1 MSEDNAETIYIKEL
15 NPDIIAPS
23 TKQLGEAESWGGSK
37 LIICGKPGCFV
48 KDTKIL
54 MFDGTMK
61 NVQDVNVGDVVMGD
75 DSTPR
80 NVIETCHNSDEMFK
94 VIPNKG
100 EPYTVNKQHKLVLKS
115 SGFNR
120 YNKSEIVEITVEN
133 YLKETTTFKNRMKIF
148 RNSVEFPE
156 QKISI
161 DPYLLGLWL
170 GDGTKSNSEF
180 TNMDVEV
187 IQYLQEYCDK
197 NNMVFGKK
205 SENSE
210 MQYRLSSHEK
220 TKGKNQL
227 INSFREYNLLN
238 NKHIPHEYK
247 ANSRNV
253 RLELLAGILDTDGS
267 YDDNSLGYDF
277 VQKNEQLFDD
287 VIFIA
292 RSLGLS
298 ANKKQVT
305 KSCTYKD
312 KKIEGTYY
320 RCFISGNIDEIPCK
334 IKRKIARER
343 IAIKDHLVSGFILES
358 QGEGE
363 YFGFTLDGNHRFLLG
378 TCDVVRN
385 TGKSTLIASLL
396 YAKKH
401 IFPVAVAF
409 SGSEDSNGFY
419 RKILPSTFV
428 FNEYNED
435 QIKSFIR
442 RQKIAKQHLPNP
454 WAVILLDDCTDD
466 SRVFNTPLQQGM
478 YKRGRHWSMLYI
490 VSLQY
495 AMDVKPV
502 IRTNVDGVFILREPI
517 LKNRRSLWE
526 NYASVVPDFN
536 IFCQLL
542 DQLTDD
548 FCCIYISNQTKTNDW
563 KECVFW
569 YKASPIPEDWKFGCP
584 EYRQFHDDRF
594 NPEYVDPFD

>member
-23 TKQLGEAESWGGSK
+23 TKQLGEPESWGGSK

-156 QKISI
+156 QKVSI
-161 DPYLLGLWL
+161 DPYLLGTQIGNGGNL
-170 GDGTKSNSEF
+170 
-180 TNMDVEV
+180 
-187 IQYLQEYCDK
+187 I
-197 NNMVFGKK
+197 
-205 SENSE
+205 
-210 MQYRLSSHEK
+210 SHEYIANTK
-220 TKGKNQL
+220 T
-227 INSFREYNLLN
+227 I
-238 NKHIPHEYK
+238 
-247 ANSRNV
+247 
-253 RLELLAGILDTDGS
+253 RLQFLAGLLDTDGS
-267 YDDNSLGYDF
+267 YNDDSLGYEISH
-277 VQKNEQLFDD
+277 KNERILDD
-287 VIFIA
+287 LIFIA
-292 RSLGLS
+292 RSLGFLIS
-298 ANKKQVT
+298 KT
-305 KSCTYKD
+305 KNG
-312 KKIEGTYY
+312 IL
-320 RCFISGNIDEIPCK
+320 IVGNIDEIPCK

-428 FNEYNED
+428 FNEYNEE

-466 SRVFNTPLQQGM
+466 ARVFNTPLQQGM
-478 YKRGRHWSMLYI
+478 YKRGRHWSMWYI

-536 IFCQLL
+536 LFCQLL

-548 FCCIYISNQTKTNDW
+548 FCCLYISNQTKSNDW
-563 KECVFW
+563 KDCVFW
-569 YKASPIPEDWKFGCP
+569 YKAPKIPEDWKFGCP
-584 EYRQFHDDRF
+584 EYMQFHEDRF
-594 NPEYVDPFD
+594 NQDYVDPFD

>member
-1 MSEDNAETIYIKEL
+1 MLEDNAENIYIKEL
-15 NPDIIAPS
+15 NPDIIAPT
-23 TKQLGEAESWGGSK
+23 TKQLGETESWGGSK

-48 KDTKIL
+48 KNTKIL
-54 MFDGTMK
+54 MYDGIMK
-61 NVQDVNVGDVVMGD
+61 NVQDVNIGDVIMGD
-75 DSTPR
+75 DSTPI
-80 NVIETCHNSDEMFK
+80 NVIETCHNYDEMFK
-94 VIPNKG
+94 VIPNRG

-120 YNKSEIVEITVEN
+120 YNKNEIVEITVEN

-148 RNSVEFPE
+148 RNSVEFPD
-156 QKISI
+156 QKIAI
-161 DPYLLGLWL
+161 DPYLLGTQIGNGGNL
-170 GDGTKSNSEF
+170 
-180 TNMDVEV
+180 
-187 IQYLQEYCDK
+187 I
-197 NNMVFGKK
+197 
-205 SENSE
+205 
-210 MQYRLSSHEK
+210 SHEYIANTRDIRLQFLAGLLD
-220 TKGKNQL
+220 TKGRYNDDSL
-227 INSFREYNLLN
+227 SYEIN
-238 NKHIPHEYK
+238 H
-247 ANSRNV
+247 
-253 RLELLAGILDTDGS
+253 
-267 YDDNSLGYDF
+267 
-277 VQKNEQLFDD
+277 KNERILDD

-292 RSLGLS
+292 RSLGFLTS
-298 ANKKQVT
+298 
-305 KSCTYKD
+305 KSKNG
-312 KKIEGTYY
+312 I
-320 RCFISGNIDEIPCK
+320 FIIGNIDEIPCK
-334 IKRKIARER
+334 KQYKSRQER
-343 IAIKDHLVSGFILES
+343 VAIKDHLVSGFTLES

-548 FCCIYISNQTKTNDW
+548 LCCLYISNQSKTNDW

-584 EYRQFHDDRF
+584 EYRQFHEDRF
-594 NPEYVDPFD
+594 NQDYVDPFD

>member
-1 MSEDNAETIYIKEL
+1 MSEDTAETIYIKEL

-23 TKQLGEAESWGGSK
+23 TKQLGEPESWGGSK
-37 LIICGKPGCFV
+37 IIICGKPGCFV

-61 NVQDVNVGDVVMGD
+61 NVQDVNIGDVIMGD

-94 VIPNKG
+94 VIPVRG
-100 EPYTVNKQHKLVLKS
+100 QSYIVNKQHKLVLKS
-115 SGFNR
+115 SDFNNHK
-120 YNKSEIVEITVEN
+120 YSDSQIVEITVDD
-133 YLKETTTFKNRMKIF
+133 YLKETKIFKEKMKIF
-148 RNSVEFPE
+148 RNSVNFPE
-156 QKISI
+156 QKLSI
-161 DPYLLGLWL
+161 DPYLF
-170 GDGTKSNSEF
+170 GTQVGNEENCIISQEYISNSKY
-180 TNMDVEV
+180 NR
-187 IQYLQEYCDK
+187 LQ
-197 NNMVFGKK
+197 
-205 SENSE
+205 
-210 MQYRLSSHEK
+210 
-220 TKGKNQL
+220 
-227 INSFREYNLLN
+227 
-238 NKHIPHEYK
+238 
-247 ANSRNV
+247 
-253 RLELLAGILDTDGS
+253 LLAGLLDTHGK
-267 YDDNSLGYDF
+267 YKHPEYMYKLTHT
-277 VQKNEQLFDD
+277 NEKLLNDI
-287 VIFIA
+287 IFIA
-292 RSLGLS
+292 RSVGFFVRKTEDSL
-298 ANKKQVT
+298 
-305 KSCTYKD
+305 
-312 KKIEGTYY
+312 
-320 RCFISGNIDEIPCK
+320 FIIGNIDEIPCK
-334 IKRKIARER
+334 INKAESKDYTD
-343 IAIKDHLVSGFILES
+343 DHLVSSFTLKS

-385 TGKSTLIASLL
+385 TGKSTLIASIL

-478 YKRGRHWSMLYI
+478 FKRGRHWSMLYI

-502 IRTNVDGVFILREPI
+502 IRTNTDGVFILREPI

-536 IFCQLL
+536 LFCQLL

-548 FCCIYISNQTKTNDW
+548 FCCLYISNQSKSNDW
-563 KECVFW
+563 KDCVFW
-569 YKASPIPEDWKFGCP
+569 YKAPKIPEDWKFGCP
-584 EYRQFHDDRF
+584 EYMQFHEDRF
-594 NPEYVDPFD
+594 NQDYVDPFD